1 MFSLIVLKELEIVAP
16 RDPPPGVAARGG
28 AARRAAVALPF
39 PGTQCVV
46 PGSTP
51 MGSGGG
57 VRCAGRGFEGGPGT
71 PGECPERVRFGRGAP
86 PLSTLGTLGT
96 LGTSLSTPLPD
107 LSVIDER

>member
-51 MGSGGG
+51 IGQW
-57 VRCAGRGFEGGPGT
+57 RRGALRRA
-71 PGECPERVRFGRGAP
+71 RVRGRPGDSREMP
-86 PLSTLGTLGT
+86 GMGPFWQFPYFTRHFVGS
-96 LGTSLSTPLPD
+96 
-107 LSVIDER
+107 